1 MCKTWTNTVF
11 FLIDDGSGDEKVKGK
26 KKWIIKGGLKFEN
39 HKKCLHNNKI
49 KLTKV

>member
-11 FLIDDGSGDEKVKGK
+11 FLIDDGSSDEKVKGK